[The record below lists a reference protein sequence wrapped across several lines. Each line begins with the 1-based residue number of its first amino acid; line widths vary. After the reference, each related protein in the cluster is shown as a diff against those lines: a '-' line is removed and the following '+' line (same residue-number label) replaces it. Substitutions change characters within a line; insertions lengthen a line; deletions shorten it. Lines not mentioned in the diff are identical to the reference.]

1 MVKILRSQF
10 TKLYECIKI
19 TAIYQCFR
27 RLLNQTSESIE
38 REKQLKEAEQL
49 YLTLR
54 QMVSHQPGADVKV
67 ELVKTQRA
75 LALRGA
81 KMKVSYIQI

>member
-1 MVKILRSQF
+1 M
-10 TKLYECIKI
+10 
-19 TAIYQCFR
+19 
-27 RLLNQTSESIE
+27 NQTSESIE

-49 YLTLR
+49 YLSLR
-54 QMVSHQPGADVKV
+54 QMVSHQPGADVKT

-81 KMKVSYIQI
+81 KMKVSYFKFKVIRYLTFCLLKFSV